1 MYIAKIGEN
10 FVLKRMPNSADQHD
24 FSCLSYE
31 PPTEISGLG
40 EVIGEA
46 IKTDETGASVL
57 KLSSVCQKAMYPNK
71 RLRQVIHLK
80 IL

>member
-40 EVIGEA
+40 EVMG
-46 IKTDETGASVL
+46 
-57 KLSSVCQKAMYPNK
+57 KLS
-71 RLRQVIHLK
+71 RQMKQGQVF
-80 IL
+80 